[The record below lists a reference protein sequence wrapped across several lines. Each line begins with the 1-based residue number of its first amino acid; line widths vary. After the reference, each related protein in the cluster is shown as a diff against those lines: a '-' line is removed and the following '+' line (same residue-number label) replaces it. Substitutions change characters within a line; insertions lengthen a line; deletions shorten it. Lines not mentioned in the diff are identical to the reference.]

1 MIKSRLRQPVNFL
14 LSRLLLKL
22 RCMYIYMDRTSK
34 ERLQDEKYVSLISNG
49 ITTQRVNCAVS
60 WPLLGSDRVRPEAR
74 GKVGGYE
81 TTQSRNI
88 LKNLC
93 S

>member
-60 WPLLGSDRVRPEAR
+60 WPLLGSDRLRPEAP
-74 GKVGGYE
+74 
-81 TTQSRNI
+81 TNP
-88 LKNLC
+88 NC
-93 S
+93 SCRRREGLPLSGA